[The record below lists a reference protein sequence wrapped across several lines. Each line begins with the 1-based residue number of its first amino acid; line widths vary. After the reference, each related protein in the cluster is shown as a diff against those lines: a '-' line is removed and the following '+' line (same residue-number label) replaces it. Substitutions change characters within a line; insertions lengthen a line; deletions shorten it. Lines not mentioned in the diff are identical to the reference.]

1 LKGDVERLKLL
12 KEIEKAEYSYFIT
25 IKTQMLSR
33 ISKILSFL
41 NSRINIINDW
51 RNQFLQTARKG
62 YKQSDLDKGAERVFH
77 NWAGLFISEP
87 NSTPVG
93 ADLVFDTDNGFRVHT
108 DIKTALTTNISDY
121 RGVINIGKN
130 QTSFSVPGKFKANL
144 PTRYSDG
151 NLTLTYAIQV
161 VHEYFSER
169 IHAILLACIPNGK
182 LFKIYGDKIMKAG
195 KGGWK
200 KAKDFRFRYEFRN
213 EILKFELIEGKPPR
227 VEIVSGLKGSKIVD
241 ELKKLGLNISNYHE
255 I

>member
-12 KEIEKAEYSYFIT
+12 KEIEKAEYNYFIT
-25 IKTQMLSR
+25 IKTQMLSN
-33 ISKILSFL
+33 INKILSFL

-51 RNQFLQTARKG
+51 KNEFQQTARKE

-77 NWAGLFISEP
+77 KWAGLFLSEP

-93 ADLVFDTDNGFRVHT
+93 ADLVFDTDNGFRIHI
-108 DIKTALTTNISDY
+108 DIKTALATNTSDY

-144 PTRYSDG
+144 PTRYSDRK
-151 NLTLTYAIQV
+151 LTLTYAIQV
-161 VHEYFSER
+161 VHEHFSER
-169 IHAILLACIPNGK
+169 IHAILLACIPNGE
-182 LFKIYGDKIMKAG
+182 LFEIYRDKIMKAG

-213 EILKFELIEGKPPR
+213 EILKFELIESKPPR

-241 ELKKLGLNISNYHE
+241 DLEKLGLNISNYHE
-255 I
+255 V